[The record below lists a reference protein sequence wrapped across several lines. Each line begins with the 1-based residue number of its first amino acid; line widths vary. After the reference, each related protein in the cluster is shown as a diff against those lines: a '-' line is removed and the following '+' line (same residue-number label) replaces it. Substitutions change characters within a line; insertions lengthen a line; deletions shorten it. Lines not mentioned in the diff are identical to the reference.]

1 MPTYSTKA
9 LLLGLVACAWASA
22 AVPMTLNLQL
32 GAATAQGDFRSEVAS
47 KVGFNTAVSLTIPL
61 TATLA
66 LRPTLGH
73 QIFPTIDNH
82 YVYKSSRYSDLGDE
96 AAHWSAWSYGA
107 DCLYRPNGPE
117 GQLYFVAGA
126 YLKAWKVHSFGTYST
141 ADRLTTSPRIY
152 NVDDTSTKNQPAIAA
167 GLGWTL
173 HRRFSVELRTV
184 LGTYQSLSYNTVE
197 ANFVLSW

>member
-1 MPTYSTKA
+1 MPNALLKK
-9 LLLGLVACAWASA
+9 LLLGLSTCAVASA

-47 KVGFNTAVSLTIPL
+47 KVGVNAALSLTIPL

-73 QIFPTIDNH
+73 QIFPTIENH
-82 YVYKSSRYSDLGDE
+82 YSFKSTKYSDLGEE
-96 AAHWSAWSYGA
+96 AAHWSAWSYGS

-117 GQLYFVAGA
+117 GRLYFVAGA
-126 YLKAWKVHSFGTYST
+126 YLKAWKLHSFGKYST
-141 ADRLTTSPRIY
+141 ADRLTTTTRVY
-152 NVDDTSTKNQPAIAA
+152 NVDDTSTKNQPAIAT

-173 HRRFSVELRTV
+173 HRRFSAELRTV